1 MGVNRCEPALK
12 LEAIPQA
19 DQSTTFSLRNPL
31 LYYKRK
37 VHTRQKIW
45 KEKYKRGKPPP
56 MTQSPRTPALRLS
69 SPTAAPLCPLYRTNI
84 YADSVA
90 PLPPPVTGA
99 SAGSW

>member
-56 MTQSPRTPALRLS
+56 MTQSPRTPALWLF
-69 SPTAAPLCPLYRTNI
+69 SPTVIPLCPLYRTNI
-84 YADSVA
+84 YAQTA
-90 PLPPPVTGA
+90 WRLYLPL
-99 SAGSW
+99 